1 MFFVSPNVSPVN
13 LYRSLQMST
22 KISFYLKEPLSEEE
36 TLLLCFVYITR
47 EHKFKLS
54 TGLKLHP
61 DFWNTDK
68 QEVRKSHPHE
78 KKLNQTLAKLKAE
91 YQDLCLQA
99 SLQNLPITKDYIVRN
114 SIRFK
119 EKQTDS
125 LFFIA
130 YDEFVKS
137 KKTSCTFRTIEK
149 YQLIKSYLKSF
160 SIKKGYNLTFDT
172 IDLVFHQKFTE
183 YLLYD
188 LGMFNNTVSKT
199 VKFVKTFL
207 NYAAER
213 DYHENY
219 KFKKFKELKDN
230 STEIIALSESELST
244 IEELKD
250 LPNYLEKCRDLF
262 LILCYTGLRFSDL
275 ESINGKQIN
284 ENTISYT
291 VTKTKEQQKIFI
303 NNKIEKILSKYT
315 VNNVIKLTLISNAKA
330 NKYLKE
336 IGQKAELF
344 EPIKK
349 VRFKGGETVT
359 KNLEKWELLTTHTGR
374 RTFTTLSLFK
384 GINPELVKK
393 ITGHKTDRE
402 FKKYQKFNDEQLMQS
417 MKVWD
422 KK

>member
-1 MFFVSPNVSPVN
+1 
-13 LYRSLQMST
+13 MST
-22 KISFYLKEPLSEEE
+22 KISYYLKEPLSKEE

-47 EHKFKLS
+47 NHKFKLS
-54 TGLKLHP
+54 TGIKLHP

-68 QEVRKSHPHE
+68 QEVRKSHIHAE
-78 KKLNQTLAKLKAE
+78 KLNQSIKKSKAE
-91 YQDLCLQA
+91 YEDLCLQA
-99 SLQNLPITKDYIVRN
+99 SLQNLPITKDFIVRN
-114 SIRFK
+114 SLKFK
-119 EKQTDS
+119 ENQTDS
-125 LFFIA
+125 LFFVA

-137 KKTSCTFRTIEK
+137 KKVTCTFRTIEK
-149 YQLIKSYLKSF
+149 YQLIKTYLKSF
-160 SIKKGYNLTFDT
+160 STKKGYNLTFDT

-230 STEIIALSESELST
+230 STEIIALSENELST
-244 IEELKD
+244 IENLQD
-250 LPNYLEKCRDLF
+250 LPNYLEKCKELF

-275 ESINGKQIN
+275 ESINHTKIN
-284 ENTISYT
+284 DNTISYV
-291 VTKTKEQQKIFI
+291 VTKTKEQQKIFV
-303 NNKIEKILSKYT
+303 NNKIDKILSKYT
-315 VNNVIKLTLISNAKA
+315 IDNVLNLSLISNAKA

-336 IGQKAELF
+336 IGQRAELN

-349 VRFKGGETVT
+349 VRFKGGEAITT
-359 KNLEKWELLTTHTGR
+359 NLKKWELLTTHTGR

-402 FKKYQKFNDEQLMQS
+402 FKRYQKFNDEQLMQS

-422 KK
+422 K